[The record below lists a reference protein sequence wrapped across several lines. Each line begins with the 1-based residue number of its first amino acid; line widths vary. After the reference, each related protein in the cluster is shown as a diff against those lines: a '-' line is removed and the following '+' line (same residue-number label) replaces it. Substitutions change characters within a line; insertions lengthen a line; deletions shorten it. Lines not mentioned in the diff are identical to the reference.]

1 MTKGRLLVSYYYSYV
16 VFHYVCMYMYI
27 LRDIKLEHK
36 LQTYGSDQRDP
47 FFCMA
52 SSKGGVEGR
61 EGWAIICGPWGT
73 ESWNLSELLYVVR
86 WLEFSE

>member
-16 VFHYVCMYMYI
+16 VFHYVYMYVCMYI

-36 LQTYGSDQRDP
+36 LQIYGSDQRDP

-52 SSKGGVEGR
+52 SSKGVEGR
-61 EGWAIICGPWGT
+61 EGWKIRAIICGPWGT
-73 ESWNLSELLYVVR
+73 ES
-86 WLEFSE
+86 